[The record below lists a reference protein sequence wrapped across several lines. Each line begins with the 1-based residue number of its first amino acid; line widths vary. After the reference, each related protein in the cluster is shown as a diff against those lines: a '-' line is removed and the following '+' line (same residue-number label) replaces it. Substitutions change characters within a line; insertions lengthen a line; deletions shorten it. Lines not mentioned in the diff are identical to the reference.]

1 MGLHCFPTLTRVYI
15 LRRERLIRGSTEER
29 RQHWI
34 ASGGARN
41 TSDRVPPGV
50 ETPRRRMSKIARML
64 SASSIQQMQVESNK
78 NASWM
83 SERFWWPVYI
93 GIIVAL
99 RLLAFFLPLSEHSQ
113 WTATN
118 VFHGVVRRGL
128 KCDSALQ
135 LVCLYGTG
143 HLQPP
148 GRGHTFAHV

>member
-1 MGLHCFPTLTRVYI
+1 
-15 LRRERLIRGSTEER
+15 
-29 RQHWI
+29 
-34 ASGGARN
+34 
-41 TSDRVPPGV
+41 
-50 ETPRRRMSKIARML
+50 MSKIARML

-118 VFHGVVRRGL
+118 VIHGVVRRGL
-128 KCDSALQ
+128 KYNPGLQ
-135 LVCLYGTG
+135 IVRLHRMVHHNPSGGGPHCFCARLS
-143 HLQPP
+143 
-148 GRGHTFAHV
+148 RRS